1 MLFSISLNVFILF
14 IHFSLLDNPLC
25 KNNIND
31 ISNIEGPRGQP
42 TGPINQANDRSI
54 LATHTK
60 QKNKHLPSLYRV
72 LKAVFALN
80 KPYMYNVH
88 I

>member
-31 ISNIEGPRGQP
+31 ISNIEGPRGQR

-60 QKNKHLPSLYRV
+60 QNKKTKTFTIIVQGVKGRFCPEQTIY
-72 LKAVFALN
+72 
-80 KPYMYNVH
+80 VH